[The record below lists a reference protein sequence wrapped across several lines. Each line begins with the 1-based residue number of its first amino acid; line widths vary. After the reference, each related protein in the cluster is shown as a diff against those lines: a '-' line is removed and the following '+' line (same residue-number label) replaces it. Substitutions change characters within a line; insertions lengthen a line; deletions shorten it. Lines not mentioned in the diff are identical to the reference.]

1 MELVDG
7 LGIAANITFS
17 CHAEDIGNGLLLERR
32 PPQNSLSSVLG
43 SALRI
48 GKTFIHSSR
57 NSTIF
62 EFL

>member
-17 CHAEDIGNGLLLERR
+17 CHAEDIGNGLLRETRR
-32 PPQNSLSSVLG
+32 ARNGFPAVVG

-48 GKTFIHSSR
+48 GKTLIHSGG
-57 NSTIF
+57 NSAIF

>member
-17 CHAEDIGNGLLLERR
+17 CHAKDIGNGLLRETRR
-32 PPQNSLSSVLG
+32 ARNGLPTVVG

-48 GKTFIHSSR
+48 GKTLIHSSG
-57 NSTIF
+57 NSAIF

>member
-17 CHAEDIGNGLLLERR
+17 CHAEDIGNGLLRERR
-32 PPQNSLSSVLG
+32 PPQNWLSAVIG

-48 GKTFIHSSR
+48 GKTLIHSSGY
-57 NSTIF
+57 SAIF